1 MLHNEIMDTL
11 FKDSGHSRNKSS
23 ESGSGSGSSIE
34 GQSDSSVN
42 GQEIIGVGGE
52 SERKNSNP
60 GLSEL
65 TVR

>member
-11 FKDSGHSRNKSS
+11 FKDSGHSRHKSS
-23 ESGSGSGSSIE
+23 ESGSGSSIE
-34 GQSDSSVN
+34 GQSDSSAN

-52 SERKNSNP
+52 SERKNSNA